1 MSHHGIS
8 LERFHWCV
16 YSCVHVFMHFLVFG
30 FQTAVVTIAVDNQP
44 SPSPTPPNDTEITPP
59 ENKKPRMESPLLPH
73 CYSLP
78 RSETSSPQLNQVN
91 CVTMYVSIVVSSVWE
106 R

>member
-1 MSHHGIS
+1 MEYPLRGSTGVFI
-8 LERFHWCV
+8 
-16 YSCVHVFMHFLVFG
+16 HVFMHFLVFG

-91 CVTMYVSIVVSSVWE
+91 RVTIMCPLLCHLCGSVE
-106 R
+106 TI